1 MPAKIKRRLSIVIL
15 DFDDVANPLLG
26 AGQAKATYEL
36 AKRLVKRGH
45 KVEVISSRYP
55 GYKDRMEQGIRYR
68 HIGISSGNI
77 RLNNLIYI
85 LAVPWQV
92 MKVRADVVVEC
103 FTAPISTLLSPL
115 FTKLPVVVIPSSFEA
130 DRFAKRYHLPVNLI
144 EKWGIRFYRY
154 ALPYSKAI
162 EGKFLR
168 LNPKMVCK
176 IVPEGVDVNAFKMK
190 PGRAKHILFLGRMD
204 MDQKGLDLLLKAYK
218 KIAGKCKYPLVM
230 VGFGP
235 DEDRVKELVEKLK
248 LTNKVSLVGP
258 SYGEDKLKLM
268 RESRVIVLPSRD
280 ETFSCFALEALA
292 SGHTLAT
299 FDIPGL
305 SWLDDDQVV
314 VKAKPYSV
322 NEYAKKL
329 LMLVKDPRLAAKN
342 KRAREFAKKFS
353 WEKMTRD
360 YETFFYK
367 VVAERN

>member
-130 DRFAKRYHLPVNLI
+130 DRFA
-144 EKWGIRFYRY
+144 
-154 ALPYSKAI
+154 
-162 EGKFLR
+162 
-168 LNPKMVCK
+168 
-176 IVPEGVDVNAFKMK
+176 
-190 PGRAKHILFLGRMD
+190 
-204 MDQKGLDLLLKAYK
+204 
-218 KIAGKCKYPLVM
+218 
-230 VGFGP
+230 
-235 DEDRVKELVEKLK
+235 
-248 LTNKVSLVGP
+248 
-258 SYGEDKLKLM
+258 
-268 RESRVIVLPSRD
+268 
-280 ETFSCFALEALA
+280 LE
-292 SGHTLAT
+292 
-299 FDIPGL
+299 
-305 SWLDDDQVV
+305 
-314 VKAKPYSV
+314 
-322 NEYAKKL
+322 
-329 LMLVKDPRLAAKN
+329 
-342 KRAREFAKKFS
+342 
-353 WEKMTRD
+353 
-360 YETFFYK
+360 
-367 VVAERN
+367 